1 MFTARKAIRR
11 RRRKRWLTFFA
22 DVPEPAAG
30 APWAGPELQEAARC
44 VYRIL
49 ERIPVDE
56 RIPFSLRMLEDLDL
70 EATARA
76 CGMSLATVRRRLVR
90 AERRFFKLARQ
101 YEALA
106 PWLESGGEG

>member
-1 MFTARKAIRR
+1 
-11 RRRKRWLTFFA
+11 
-22 DVPEPAAG
+22 
-30 APWAGPELQEAARC
+30 
-44 VYRIL
+44 
-49 ERIPVDE
+49 
-56 RIPFSLRMLEDLDL
+56 MLEDLDL